1 MYTLYQ
7 LVLESCS
14 RRAEESVLRSGQN
27 DRVPALGP
35 DQACEA
41 THCDRALTAEV
52 KMRIA
57 DLRGNAWSKSITRIS
72 SREYSHTYQ
81 KVAVPAQ
88 AQRASGQGGEVN
100 NVVCHN
106 LP

>member
-7 LVLESCS
+7 LVFESCS

-27 DRVPALGP
+27 GRVPALGP
-35 DQACEA
+35 NQACEA
-41 THCDRALTAEV
+41 RHCDRALTAEV

-57 DLRGNAWSKSITRIS
+57 DLRVTAWSKSMTRIS
-72 SREYSHTYQ
+72 SREYYHMYQ

-88 AQRASGQGGEVN
+88 AER
-100 NVVCHN
+100 
-106 LP
+106 